1 MGKLKGAL
9 VGYGAVAH
17 NAHAPALRGREDL
30 SIVAVVDAEP
40 ARLLLAEEAFPG
52 ARPYPSLEAL
62 LATETNLDF
71 LDLATPPWLHGR
83 QVLMAIERG
92 LHVLCEKPLT
102 LDIAEYHRI
111 AETARRRD
119 RAVFTVNNWACAPI
133 WTKAAELSTAGVL
146 GEIRHC
152 ELHAVRTNPSVAA
165 GPGDWR
171 TDAKLAGGGILV
183 DHGWHNLYLLKR
195 MLFPNADAPGPVET
209 AAFFHRPAPA
219 MAETEATVFY
229 RFPAATALL
238 HLTWRGVSRSNWAV
252 FHGSQASLE
261 MRDDHLLLRAGTGAE
276 QRFDFPDKLSVGS
289 AHPEWFADLLP
300 EFCAEVKNP
309 GRRGRNLA
317 ESGFVLDL
325 IRQAYAGGRK
335 SRTARRQ
342 PRTTETVHP

>member
-1 MGKLKGAL
+1 MDKLKGAL

-17 NAHAPALRGREDL
+17 NAHAPALRACPEL
-30 SIVAVVDAEP
+30 TIAAVVDADP
-40 ARLLLAEEAFPG
+40 ARLHLAEEAFPG

-83 QVLMAIERG
+83 QVLMAVERG

-102 LDIAEYHRI
+102 LDTAEYNRI

-133 WTKAAELSTAGVL
+133 WAKAAELSAAGDL
-146 GEIRHC
+146 GEVRHA
-152 ELHAVRTNPSVAA
+152 ELHALRTKPSAA
-165 GPGDWR
+165 ACPGDWR

-195 MLFPNADAPGPVET
+195 MLFPLADAPGPVET

-229 RFPAATALL
+229 RFAAATALL
-238 HLTWRGVSRSNWAV
+238 HLTWRATARCNWAV
-252 FHGSQASLE
+252 FHGSRAVLE
-261 MRDDHLLLRAGTGAE
+261 LRDDHLLLRPGAGPE
-276 QRFDFPDKLSVGS
+276 QRFDFPEKLSAGS
-289 AHPEWFADLLP
+289 AHPEWFAALLS
-300 EFCAEVKNP
+300 EFCAEVRVP
-309 GRRGRNLA
+309 ARRGHNLA
-317 ESGFVLDL
+317 ESGFVLNL
-325 IRQAYAGGRK
+325 IRQAYDGGRK
-335 SRTARRQ
+335 SRALNRR
-342 PRTTETVHP
+342 PRATETAHP